1 MSLVLDKVS
10 AGYGHL
16 SVLHEVSLT
25 VESGQLVSLIGANG
39 AGKTTALRMIS
50 GLLSATSGSITF
62 EGESLIGL
70 AAHEVVRRG
79 IVHVPEGR
87 ELFADLTV
95 EENLEMG
102 GYTRTRQ
109 ESRET
114 IGEVFDLFPI
124 LAERRTQLAGT
135 MSGGQQ
141 QMLAIGRALVA
152 RPKLLL
158 LDEPSLGL
166 APKIVVQVFDV
177 LETIRRASITV
188 LLVEQNAAKALA
200 VSDHAYV
207 LESGSISLDGPGES
221 LLGDERVKQAYLGI

>member
-1 MSLVLDKVS
+1 MTLVLDKIN

-16 SVLHEVSLT
+16 RVLHEVSLT
-25 VESGQLVSLIGANG
+25 VKSGQLVSLIGANG

-62 EGESLIGL
+62 DGDSLTGL

-87 ELFADLTV
+87 ELFPELTV

-102 GYTRTRQ
+102 GYTRTRH

-114 IGEVFDLFPI
+114 IAEVFDLFPI
-124 LAERRTQLAGT
+124 LAERRTQPAGT

-166 APKIVVQVFDV
+166 APKIVTQVFDV
-177 LETIRRASITV
+177 LDTIRRASITV

-221 LLGDERVKQAYLGI
+221 LLGDDRVKQAYLGI